1 MTGRTRTAWT
11 CWGVYALLWLAA
23 TFYLAARGADWS
35 FPILSLGIF
44 GIACSGI
51 AWWLT
56 RKSAPPPIE
65 VARPGVELVA
75 VLGFLLVYAFLFL
88 GWGMGALRTAIPE
101 GPAQEWAVLGV
112 KLVVHV
118 VLPTALLIALG
129 ARIRPLFDSGI
140 ARRGFWPVLIV
151 LGVFFLALFSVVTP
165 SLGQI
170 DKLHP
175 ATATLLWAAP
185 LSFLWIAVEAGLCEE
200 FLFRAVLQSRLGA
213 VLKSP
218 LAAVPIAALL
228 FALAHVPGLYLRGT
242 PETDGWSTDVVQV
255 AAFTIAS
262 LSPIAILFGLIWART
277 RSVLLVVLLHG
288 LVDVLPHLPEF
299 LKTFSL
305 AG

>member
-1 MTGRTRTAWT
+1 M
-11 CWGVYALLWLAA
+11 
-23 TFYLAARGADWS
+23 
-35 FPILSLGIF
+35 
-44 GIACSGI
+44 
-51 AWWLT
+51 
-56 RKSAPPPIE
+56 
-65 VARPGVELVA
+65 
-75 VLGFLLVYAFLFL
+75 
-88 GWGMGALRTAIPE
+88 
-101 GPAQEWAVLGV
+101 
-112 KLVVHV
+112 
-118 VLPTALLIALG
+118 
-129 ARIRPLFDSGI
+129 
-140 ARRGFWPVLIV
+140 
-151 LGVFFLALFSVVTP
+151 
-165 SLGQI
+165 
-170 DKLHP
+170 
-175 ATATLLWAAP
+175 ATLIWAAP

-277 RSVLLVVLLHG
+277 RSLLLVVLLHG

-299 LKTFSL
+299 LKTFGL